1 MHRYRLSYQQ
11 YSIDNL
17 SDAFGSRIPLN
28 ESDIF
33 AGKRYIYIYIY
44 IYIGGVTVSCVQA
57 ARNARTSNPCRGMLE
72 FATGC
77 WPRQTRTAIA
87 PIFPFFQANASIFLP
102 ALLIGRPRSEAFRS
116 FSRHL
121 EKVTGNGE
129 SREGKSRGQLFRS
142 RSTPRH
148 SRFHEFL
155 PYLPS
160 NALLSLF
167 LSLFLV
173 REMEYACLRAQTKP
187 AVNFYDVVSPRL
199 AHTVD
204 QSKFKLEKER
214 KSLTTGVVYISNKIK
229 MK

>member
-33 AGKRYIYIYIY
+33 AGKRYIYIY

-160 NALLSLF
+160 NALLSLSFCLSFSSVKWNTRVFGRKRNPPLIFTMSF
-167 LSLFLV
+167 LLVSRIQSTNRSLNWKKNARV
-173 REMEYACLRAQTKP
+173 
-187 AVNFYDVVSPRL
+187 
-199 AHTVD
+199 
-204 QSKFKLEKER
+204 
-214 KSLTTGVVYISNKIK
+214 
-229 MK
+229 

>member
-1 MHRYRLSYQQ
+1 
-11 YSIDNL
+11 
-17 SDAFGSRIPLN
+17 
-28 ESDIF
+28 
-33 AGKRYIYIYIY
+33 
-44 IYIGGVTVSCVQA
+44 
-57 ARNARTSNPCRGMLE
+57 MLE

-102 ALLIGRPRSEAFRS
+102 TLLIGRPRSEAFRS

-167 LSLFLV
+167 FCLSFSSVKWNTRVFGRKRNPPLIFTMSFL
-173 REMEYACLRAQTKP
+173 L
-187 AVNFYDVVSPRL
+187 VSR
-199 AHTVD
+199 T
-204 QSKFKLEKER
+204 QSTNR
-214 KSLTTGVVYISNKIK
+214 SLNWKKNARV
-229 MK
+229 

>member
-1 MHRYRLSYQQ
+1 MHRYRLSYRR
-11 YSIDNL
+11 YSIDKIFQTL
-17 SDAFGSRIPLN
+17 GSRTLLN

-33 AGKRYIYIYIY
+33 AGERCIY

-102 ALLIGRPRSEAFRS
+102 ALLIGRRPRSGAFRS

-129 SREGKSRGQLFRS
+129 SRGGKSRGQLFRS
-142 RSTPRH
+142 RSLRRCIHGST
-148 SRFHEFL
+148 SLL

-160 NALLSLF
+160 NALLSLS
-167 LSLFLV
+167 LS
-173 REMEYACLRAQTKP
+173 RP
-187 AVNFYDVVSPRL
+187 WNGIHVSSGANETR
-199 AHTVD
+199 
-204 QSKFKLEKER
+204 R
-214 KSLTTGVVYISNKIK
+214 
-229 MK
+229 

>member
-1 MHRYRLSYQQ
+1 M
-11 YSIDNL
+11 N
-17 SDAFGSRIPLN
+17 GV
-28 ESDIF
+28 
-33 AGKRYIYIYIY
+33 YIY

-102 ALLIGRPRSEAFRS
+102 ALLIGRRPRSGAFRS

-129 SREGKSRGQLFRS
+129 SRGGKSRGQLFRS
-142 RSTPRH
+142 RSLRRCIHGST
-148 SRFHEFL
+148 SLL

-160 NALLSLF
+160 NAFYLSP
-167 LSLFLV
+167 SLA
-173 REMEYACLRAQTKP
+173 REMGYTCLRAQTKL
-187 AVNFYDVVSPRL
+187 AVNFYDIVSPRL
-199 AHTVD
+199 AHTVR
-204 QSKFKLEKER
+204 QSKLEKER
-214 KSLTTGVVYISNKIK
+214 KQNVKKNV
-229 MK
+229 